1 MSHIL
6 EMVAFA
12 VVMLTALFVLV
23 TLSQARLNQRVMVMR
38 LRRDM
43 RQIDVQVVDWKR
55 DLDNRR

>member
-6 EMVAFA
+6 EMLAFA
-12 VVMLTALFVLV
+12 VVMVTALFVLV

-43 RQIDVQVVDWKR
+43 RQIDVHVVDWKR